1 MIRPIT
7 LFPFPYDTYKEC
19 VTAKSVR
26 HILDI
31 ELSMGGQMIE
41 DVKLAVSGAVPVLYL
56 GRSGGNVMTDEDIVH
71 AVTGGM
77 ING

>member
-1 MIRPIT
+1 
-7 LFPFPYDTYKEC
+7 
-19 VTAKSVR
+19 
-26 HILDI
+26 
-31 ELSMGGQMIE
+31 MIE

-56 GRSGGNVMTDEDIVH
+56 GRAGGNVMTDEDIVH